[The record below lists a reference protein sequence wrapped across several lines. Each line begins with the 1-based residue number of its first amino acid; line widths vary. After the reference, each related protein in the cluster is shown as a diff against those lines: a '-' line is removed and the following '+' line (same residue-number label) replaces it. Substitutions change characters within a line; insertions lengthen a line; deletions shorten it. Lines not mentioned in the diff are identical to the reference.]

1 MTRLGKLFLA
11 ALATAAVAGL
21 AAPASAQA
29 PDSPG
34 LPSFSSEAELRAFL
48 RRVIAAQRREERRA
62 YAESVPPPV
71 MMAPPPSPPP
81 AAASAP
87 AAPSITNNQIVGVD
101 EGDIVKL
108 RGETL
113 VVLRRG
119 RLFTISLAGGRMRPV
134 SSIDAFPPGVE
145 ARGDWY
151 DEMLVSGNRV
161 IVVGY
166 SYRRRTSEVNRFRLD
181 DSGRLSFEDSYQL
194 RSSDYYSSRN
204 YATRL
209 LGSRLVLYS
218 PLSLRRDGDPLDSLP
233 AMRRWQAAAP
243 ADAPFRRIAG
253 ARRVFV
259 PPAMRGR
266 RLKDITTLHSV
277 TSCDLAAPVLDCES
291 SVVLG
296 SWSRTF
302 FVSSN
307 AVYLWIGQQRER
319 ARGPDAL
326 VYRLP
331 FDRSRP
337 SAVAARGQPIDQFSF
352 MPDAGRSALHVL
364 VRQHAN
370 GDAMWGAE
378 FSVGALA
385 LLSIPMGAFGDGRRE
400 LPFERYRLLPK
411 PEGEA
416 WNLQNR
422 FVGDHLLYGSPSA
435 STGAVFAVS
444 LVDRS
449 ATRLP
454 LSHGVERLDAI
465 GRDGIVIGSGGGAL
479 GFTAIDLTGRPRVAE
494 EFRLPAARQGE
505 ARSHSFYFR
514 ADPGGGGSSGILGL
528 PVARH
533 VPGDN
538 AWNPRVTAAM
548 LFLRRDSGRL
558 AQAGELA
565 AASTAGNDR
574 DDGCQASCVDW
585 YGNARP
591 IFIGE
596 RVFALLGYELVEG
609 EARAGRIREIART
622 GFAPAPV
629 APPR

>member
-1 MTRLGKLFLA
+1 MMRSLTLFFAA
-11 ALATAAVAGL
+11 ALAIAVPAQRAAAQPS
-21 AAPASAQA
+21 AAA
-29 PDSPG
+29 G
-34 LPSFSSEAELRAFL
+34 LPSFASEAELRAFL
-48 RRVIAAQRREERRA
+48 RRVIAAQRRAERQA
-62 YAESVPPPV
+62 GPVPVPV
-71 MMAPPPSPPP
+71 MAPPPSPPP
-81 AAASAP
+81 AGASAP

-119 RLFTISLAGGRMRPV
+119 RLFTISLAGGGIRPV

-151 DEMLVSGNRV
+151 DEMLVSGDRV

-166 SYRRRTSEVNRFRLD
+166 SYRRNASEVNRFRID

-209 LGSRLVLYS
+209 LGSRLILYS
-218 PLSLRRDGDPLDSLP
+218 PLNLREEGDPLDSLP
-233 AMRRWQAAAP
+233 AMRRWQAAAT
-243 ADAPFRRIAG
+243 AAAPFRRIAG

-259 PPAMRGR
+259 PQALRSGR
-266 RLKDITTLHSV
+266 RIKEIDTLHSV
-277 TSCDLAAPVLDCES
+277 TSCDLAAPVLDCEAT
-291 SVVLG
+291 VVLG
-296 SWSRTF
+296 SRSRTF

-307 AVYLWIGQQRER
+307 AVYLWVAHDRDRR
-319 ARGPDAL
+319 AREPEAL
-326 VYRLP
+326 LYRLP

-337 SAVAARGQPIDQFSF
+337 SAVAARGNPIDQFSF
-352 MPDAGRSALHVL
+352 MPDAARNALHVL
-364 VRQHAN
+364 VRRDGS
-370 GDAMWGAE
+370 GDAMWGPE
-378 FSVGALA
+378 FSSGALA
-385 LLSIPMGAFGDGRRE
+385 LLSIPMTAFGDGRRE
-400 LPFERYRLLPK
+400 LPFDRYQLLPK
-411 PEGEA
+411 PEGAA

-422 FVGDHLLYGSPSA
+422 FVGDHLLYGSPSGA
-435 STGAVFAVS
+435 GGAVFAVS
-444 LVDRS
+444 LADRS
-449 ATRLP
+449 TTRLP
-454 LSHGVERLDAI
+454 LDHGVERLDAI
-465 GRDGIVIGSGGGAL
+465 GRDGIVIGSGDGAL
-479 GFTAIDLTGRPRVAE
+479 GFTAIDLSGRPSVAE
-494 EFRLPAARQGE
+494 EFTLPAARQGE

-514 ADPGGGGSSGILGL
+514 PDPGARDGSSGILGL

-538 AWNPRVTAAM
+538 RWNPRVTAAM

-565 AASTAGNDR
+565 AVSTAGNDR

-591 IFIGE
+591 IFIGD

-609 EARAGRIREIART
+609 EARGGRIREVGRT
-622 GFAPAPV
+622 SFAPAGV
-629 APPR
+629 R